1 MANKWAPCWCCM
13 LLGVLVIVFAWID
26 VSWGAIALTVLGA
39 AVVVRGLINNC
50 CCSTAAKKEGGSCC
64 S

>member
-1 MANKWAPCWCCM
+1 MENKWAPCWCCVVM
-13 LLGVLVIVFAWID
+13 GVLVIVFAWLS

-39 AVVVRGLINNC
+39 AVVVRGIVNKC
-50 CCSTAAKKEGGSCC
+50 CCNTGSKKEGGSCC